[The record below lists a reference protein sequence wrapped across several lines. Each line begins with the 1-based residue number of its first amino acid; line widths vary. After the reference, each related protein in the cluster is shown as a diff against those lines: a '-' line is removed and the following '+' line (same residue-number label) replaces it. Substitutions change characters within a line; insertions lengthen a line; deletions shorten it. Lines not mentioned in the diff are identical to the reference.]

1 MKLSSNLRY
10 IPEGLDVD
18 CMAKCVEVMEFYCPG
33 DYEGLQ
39 DGDCENITCYECW
52 RAAISRVLVDE
63 SLKSMND
70 EEEK

>member
-1 MKLSSNLRY
+1 
-10 IPEGLDVD
+10 
-18 CMAKCVEVMEFYCPG
+18 MAKCVEVMEFYCPG

-39 DGDCENITCYECW
+39 DGDCENTTCYECW
-52 RAAISRVLVDE
+52 KAAISRVLVDE